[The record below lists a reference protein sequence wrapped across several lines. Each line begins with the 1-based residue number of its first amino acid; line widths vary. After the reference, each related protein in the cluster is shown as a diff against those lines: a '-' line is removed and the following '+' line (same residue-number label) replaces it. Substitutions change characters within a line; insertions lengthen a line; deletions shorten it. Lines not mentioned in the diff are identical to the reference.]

1 MTPLV
6 MAYTLG
12 AVVLEKHFT
21 HDKTLKGNDHYH
33 AMDIN
38 DLTRFTAL
46 AEKAHSLLGT
56 IDEKRPIATESISR
70 KNARRSIVLARSVV
84 AGQHLTADD
93 LTYKR
98 PGTGVSP
105 THWDKVLHRRVACS
119 LEADHVLQWED
130 LKPIRQ

>member
-1 MTPLV
+1 
-6 MAYTLG
+6 MAYTSG

-56 IDEKRPIATESISR
+56 IDEKRPIAT
-70 KNARRSIVLARSVV
+70 
-84 AGQHLTADD
+84 
-93 LTYKR
+93 
-98 PGTGVSP
+98 GVNIKKKCEKEHCFSP
-105 THWDKVLHRRVACS
+105 VCCCWSAPYS
-119 LEADHVLQWED
+119 
-130 LKPIRQ
+130 